1 MGSSERTST
10 HDYPPADW
18 NRGQIETILR
28 EAPRGFPIPRY
39 ADEAQWSALRRDERT
54 APSVEQLLEEAEA
67 IDEAG
72 VPALP
77 ASAYLEYFRSGTR
90 PPWEDP
96 ALSRISNLDTL
107 VVAECVDRS
116 GRFQDAIIDHAWAL
130 CDEATWVM
138 HALLPDEHRI
148 DGLPRQ
154 VPIEER
160 EIGLRS
166 TGVGRVLA
174 ETAYVLGDELHSAV
188 HERIER
194 NVEGR
199 ILTPYEEREDLW
211 WLEPETMPNQNAVN
225 HFGVLTAAMYQIQDV
240 ERLAGII
247 EKAVRS
253 LRHYL
258 DGFHADGGTDEG
270 VGYWD
275 YGFGHYGKLAAQLQA
290 RTDGELSLL
299 SPPVIEEIA
308 QFPLRVQL
316 SPGYYPAFSDAKER
330 VRIDPAVGA
339 YLGHELDLPAL
350 SAMAERS
357 FREGSS
363 TSPRALHWIRDLP
376 DELPDPTP
384 PRSWYFPGIEW
395 WIARAN
401 PAEADGLAV
410 AAKAGHNGESHNHND
425 CGSVVVHLDR
435 ESLLTDLGRATYHS
449 GLKGK
454 GRYEYLN
461 VRSLGHPVPYVNG
474 TEQAAGAEF
483 SAEVIDHVS
492 NESREAIEMDL
503 TGCYPAEAGLE
514 SLVRRI
520 ALHRDPAWV
529 RLEDT
534 ARFQSGAPDR
544 ELVSVLTSFSPIRV
558 AEDGLAIEGD
568 RGSVRVSGIDPDST
582 EIEYLDDA
590 MEVAGHYTL
599 EEEYR
604 DVYRARVPATHQV
617 DEETRTSRTVEMTI
631 RP

>member
-1 MGSSERTST
+1 MGSSERTPA
-10 HDYPPADW
+10 HEYPPAEWDNGW
-18 NRGQIETILR
+18 IETVLQ
-28 EAPRGFPIPRY
+28 EAPRRFPIPRY
-39 ADEAQWSALRRDERT
+39 ADEAAWSKLRRDERT
-54 APSVEQLLEEAEA
+54 ASRVEQLLEDAEE

-90 PPWEDP
+90 PPWEAP

-107 VVAECVDRS
+107 VAAECVDRS

-148 DGLPRQ
+148 EGLPRR
-154 VPIEER
+154 VPVEAR

-174 ETAYVLGDELHSAV
+174 ETTYVLGDELHPAV
-188 HERIER
+188 RERIGRKVER
-194 NVEGR
+194 R
-199 ILTPYEEREDLW
+199 ILTPYEARDDHW

-225 HFGVLTAAMYQIQDV
+225 HFGVLTAAMYLIQD
-240 ERLAGII
+240 EHRLAGII

-275 YGFGHYGKLAAQLQA
+275 YGFGHYAKLAAQLQA
-290 RTDGELSLL
+290 RTDGKLSLL
-299 SPPVIEEIA
+299 SPPVVEEIA

-339 YLGHELDLPAL
+339 YLGDELDLPAL

-363 TSPRALHWIRDLP
+363 TNPRALHWIMDLP
-376 DELPDPTP
+376 DELPDTTQ

-395 WIARAN
+395 WVARVN
-401 PAEADGLAV
+401 PADPDGLAI

-425 CGSVVVHLDR
+425 CGSFVVHVNR

-474 TEQAAGAEF
+474 TEQAAGADY
-483 SAEVIDHVS
+483 AATVLDRVS
-492 NESREAIEMDL
+492 SSETDAIEMDL
-503 TGCYPAEAGLE
+503 ADCYPDEAGLE

-520 ALHRDPAWV
+520 TLDRDHERV
-529 RLEDT
+529 TLRDT
-534 ARFQSGAPDR
+534 ARFRSGVSDR
-544 ELVSVLTSFSPIRV
+544 GMVSVLTSFNPMRPTG
-558 AEDGLAIEGD
+558 DGLIVEGD
-568 RGSVRVSGIDPDST
+568 CESVRVTGVDTDS
-582 EIEYLDDA
+582 IEVEHLQDA

-599 EEEYR
+599 DEEYR
-604 DVYRARVPATHQV
+604 DVYRARITAPA
-617 DEETRTSRTVEMTI
+617 EGGRERTVRVSIT
-631 RP
+631 R